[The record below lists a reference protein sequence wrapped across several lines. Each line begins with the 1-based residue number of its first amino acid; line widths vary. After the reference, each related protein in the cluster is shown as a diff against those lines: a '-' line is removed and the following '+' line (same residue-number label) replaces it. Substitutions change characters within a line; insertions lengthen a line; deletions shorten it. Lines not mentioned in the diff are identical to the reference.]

1 MSTPQTLPAI
11 LFDID
16 GTLVD
21 SNYAHVAA
29 WTGALARLGHP
40 VDSWRIHRSIGMDS
54 AMLLDELLGGSV
66 EELSDEAKALHTE
79 LYEASAGSL
88 RPFEHARELVA
99 AVAAHGQ
106 KVVLATSA
114 PENELSLLRGVL
126 DIEDDV
132 AEITSAEDVG
142 TAKPA
147 PDIVQVALAKAGV
160 DPADAIFVGDS
171 VWDVHASLKAGVPCV
186 GLLSGGTG
194 RLELLEAGAIAV
206 YNDAADLLAHVD
218 DSPLAPRLP

>member
-1 MSTPQTLPAI
+1 MSTPQRLPAI

-29 WTGALARLGHP
+29 WTGALERLGHP

-66 EELSDEAKALHTE
+66 EELSDEAKALHAE
-79 LYEASAGSL
+79 LYGASAGSL

-99 AVAAHGQ
+99 TVAVHGQ
-106 KVVLATSA
+106 KAVLATSA
-114 PENELSLLRGVL
+114 PESELSLMRGVL

-132 AEITSAEDVG
+132 AAITSSEDVDV
-142 TAKPA
+142 AKPA

-160 DPADAIFVGDS
+160 APTDAVFVGDS
-171 VWDVHASLKAGVPCV
+171 VWDVRAALQAGVPCV
-186 GLLSGGTG
+186 GLKSGGTG

-206 YNDAADLLAHVD
+206 YDDAADLLAQYD
-218 DSPLAPRLP
+218 DSPLAPR